1 MNLDLLSYQI
11 ALTLIPG
18 VGDVNGKKLVSYCG
32 GAEAVFNESRAA
44 LLKIP
49 GIGQSTVSSI
59 LGQQVLQR
67 AEKEVEYIIRN
78 DLQAL
83 FYTDPEYPRRLL
95 NCEDGP
101 LMLYYKGTASLN
113 DTRMV
118 AFVGTRRA
126 TGYGLECCE
135 ELVRGLKAKGVVVVS
150 GLAYGIDGC
159 AHRKAIEYEIDTIG
173 VMAHGHDRI
182 YPFQHHQLALNM
194 LEKGGLLTEFPSG
207 TNPDRENFPKRNR
220 IVAGMC
226 DAVVV
231 VESGLKGGAMITAGL
246 ANSYNRDVFAVP
258 GRTND
263 DYSKGC
269 NMLIK
274 SNRAVLAESVAD
286 IAYVMG
292 WEDRKTPAKSQRNLF
307 FVMTDDEKKLMELL
321 NPKEAISMDQL
332 IVKANMTASKVASAL
347 LNLEF
352 EGLVR
357 SLPGK
362 LYKTIA

>member
-1 MNLDLLSYQI
+1 MNPDLLSYQI

-18 VGDVNGKKLVSYCG
+18 VGDVNGKRLVSYCG
-32 GAEAVFNESRAA
+32 GAEAVFSESRAA

-49 GIGQSTVSSI
+49 GIGQSTVTSI
-59 LGQQVLQR
+59 LGQQVLRR

-78 DLQAL
+78 DLQAM
-83 FYTDPEYPRRLL
+83 FYLDKEYPRRLL

-101 LMLYYKGTASLN
+101 LMLYYKGTANLN
-113 DTRMV
+113 ELRMI
-118 AFVGTRRA
+118 AFVGTRKA
-126 TGYGLECCE
+126 TDYGRECCE
-135 ELVRGLKAKGVVVVS
+135 EMIRDLKAKDVVIVS

-159 AHRKAIEYEIDTIG
+159 AHRKALEYQIETVG

-182 YPFQHHQLALNM
+182 YPFQHHQLALSM

-231 VESGLKGGAMITAGL
+231 IESGFKGGAMITAGL
-246 ANSYNRDVFAVP
+246 ANSYNRDVFALP
-258 GRTND
+258 GRTSD
-263 DYSKGC
+263 EYSKGC

-274 SNRAVLAESVAD
+274 SHRAVLAESVAD

-307 FVMTDDEKKLMELL
+307 FVMTEDEKKLMELL
-321 NPKEAISMDQL
+321 NSKQAVSMDQL
-332 IVKANMTASKVASAL
+332 IVKTNMAASKVASAL

-352 EGLVR
+352 EGLVK

-362 LYKTIA
+362 LYKTIS

>member
-1 MNLDLLSYQI
+1 MNLNLLSYQI

-18 VGDVNGKKLVSYCG
+18 VGDVNGKRLVSYCG
-32 GAEAVFNESRAA
+32 GAEAVFKESRAA

-49 GIGQSTVSSI
+49 GIGQSTVTSI
-59 LGQQVLQR
+59 LGQQVLHR
-67 AEKEVEYIIRN
+67 AEKEIEYIIRN

-83 FYTDPEYPRRLL
+83 FYTDEQYPRRLL

-101 LMLYYKGTASLN
+101 LMLYYKGTANLN
-113 DTRMV
+113 QLRMI
-118 AFVGTRRA
+118 AFVGTRKA
-126 TGYGLECCE
+126 TDYGRERCE
-135 ELVRGLKAKGVVVVS
+135 EMIRELKAKDVVIVS

-159 AHRKAIEYEIDTIG
+159 AHRKALEHHIDTVG

-182 YPFQHHQLALNM
+182 YPLQHHQLALSM
-194 LEKGGLLTEFPSG
+194 MERGGLLTEFPSG

-231 VESGLKGGAMITAGL
+231 IESGFKGGAMITAGL

-274 SNRAVLAESVAD
+274 SNRAVLAESVSD

-321 NPKEAISMDQL
+321 NPKQAVSMDQL
-332 IVKANMTASKVASAL
+332 IVKANMAASKVASAL

>member
-1 MNLDLLSYQI
+1 MNPDLLKYQI

-18 VGDVNGKKLVSYCG
+18 VGDVNGKRLVSYCAG
-32 GAEAVFNESRAA
+32 VEAIFHEKRAA

-49 GIGQSTVSSI
+49 GIGQATVNSI
-59 LGQQVLQR
+59 LSQQVLHR
-67 AEKEVEYIIRN
+67 AEREIEFIVSN
-78 DLQAL
+78 DLEPL
-83 FYTDPEYPRRLL
+83 FYTDANYPRRML

-101 LMLYYKGTASLN
+101 LLLYYKGTADLN
-113 DTRMV
+113 ASRMI
-118 AFVGTRRA
+118 AFVGTRKA
-126 TGYGLECCE
+126 TDYGRDRCAEMIE
-135 ELVRGLKAKGVVVVS
+135 DLKAKEVVVVS

-159 AHRKAIEYEIDTIG
+159 AHRKAVDCGIETVG

-182 YPFQHHQLALNM
+182 YPLQHHRLAVSM
-194 LEKGGLLTEFPSG
+194 LEHGGLLTEFPSG

-231 VESGLKGGAMITAGL
+231 IESAQKGGAMITAGL

-258 GRTND
+258 GRTSD
-263 DYSKGC
+263 PASQGC

-274 SNRAVLAESVAD
+274 SNRAALAESLRD
-286 IAYVMG
+286 ISYIMG
-292 WEDRKTPAKSQRNLF
+292 WDDLKKPAKAQRSLF
-307 FVMTDDEKKLMELL
+307 VVLTEEEKILMELL
-321 NPKEAISMDQL
+321 DSRQAIGMDQL
-332 IVKANMTASKVASAL
+332 IVKANMPASKVASAL

-352 EGLVR
+352 EGLVK

-362 LYKTIA
+362 LFKLIS